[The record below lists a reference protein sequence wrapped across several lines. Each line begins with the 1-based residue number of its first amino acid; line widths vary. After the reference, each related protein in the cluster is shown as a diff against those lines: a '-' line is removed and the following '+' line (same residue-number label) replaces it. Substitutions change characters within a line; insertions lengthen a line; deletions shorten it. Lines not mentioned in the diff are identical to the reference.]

1 MHRSLRNGQPPI
13 RRHHDPRAL
22 IRELLEHNR
31 PDEFGRRRSRVPVDP
46 QPAVEQ
52 PGLLARIV
60 ARLRGRSRKR
70 SRNAADKDVSAAGF
84 PRLGSRDATHYIRLL
99 DATGEDTQSGPA
111 RRDLAA

>member
-60 ARLRGRSRKR
+60 ARLR
-70 SRNAADKDVSAAGF
+70 F